1 MRSLWLVLGLVS
13 ALSALT
19 MTMASCGGGGGDDAP
34 VDAAL
39 ADARVVDAAR
49 PIDAAGPDA
58 AMCKLVRPYSSR
70 DAVCNGCAEAH
81 CGCEINGCLVDTQC
95 DDGYVN
101 CIIACALDP
110 GDAGVPP
117 CMTDCAQQYPRGKVE
132 YDLAIGCVDRACPTE
147 CQ

>member
-1 MRSLWLVLGLVS
+1 MRSLWQVLGLVS
-13 ALSALT
+13 ALSALA
-19 MTMASCGGGGGDDAP
+19 MTMVSCGGGDDAP

-39 ADARVVDAAR
+39 GADAALLVDAAR
-49 PIDAAGPDA
+49 VDAAGPDA

-70 DAVCNGCAEAH
+70 DVVCNGCAEAH

-110 GDAGVPP
+110 GDAGASP
-117 CMTDCAQQYPRGKVE
+117 CMADCAQQYPRGKVE